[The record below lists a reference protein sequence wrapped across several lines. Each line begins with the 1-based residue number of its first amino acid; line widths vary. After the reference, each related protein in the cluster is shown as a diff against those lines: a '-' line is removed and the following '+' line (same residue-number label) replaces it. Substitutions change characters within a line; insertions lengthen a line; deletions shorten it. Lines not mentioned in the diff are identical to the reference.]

1 MSQKDTSA
9 GGGKSTNEFTNVVLH
24 GRYIR
29 DLSFENP
36 GAPAAPD
43 KDDLRLDVSVRVDT
57 RHLDAF
63 HEVALTVN
71 VTARDGD
78 RIVFLVELVYAA
90 LFELIDLDE
99 ASSSRFLLREAPR
112 ILFPWVDRII
122 ADLARDGG
130 LPTLNLNPPDFAT
143 LHEQQTGTADN

>member
-1 MSQKDTSA
+1 MNQNKPS
-9 GGGKSTNEFTNVVLH
+9 NEQDPPNVVLH

-43 KDDLRLDVSVRVDT
+43 KDDLSLDVSVRVDS
-57 RHLDAF
+57 RSLDDL
-63 HEVALTVN
+63 HEVALTVE
-71 VTARDGD
+71 VTAHREHQ
-78 RIVFLVELVYAA
+78 IVFLVELIYAG

-99 ASSSRFLLREAPR
+99 DARHRFLLREAPR

-143 LHEQQTGTADN
+143 LHEQRESGETVL

>member
-1 MSQKDTSA
+1 MSRTDTSA
-9 GGGKSTNEFTNVVLH
+9 SGQESLNVVLH

-43 KDDLRLDVSVRVDT
+43 KDDLSLDVSVQVDS

-63 HEVALTVN
+63 HEVALTVD
-71 VTARDGD
+71 VTASDGD

-99 ASSSRFLLREAPR
+99 TARHRFLLCEAPR

-143 LHEQQTGTADN
+143 LHEQQQTGTVET

>member
-1 MSQKDTSA
+1 MSRTETSVN
-9 GGGKSTNEFTNVVLH
+9 GQDSTNVVLH

-36 GAPAAPD
+36 GAPAAPG
-43 KDDLRLDVSVRVDT
+43 KDDLRFDVSVRVDS
-57 RHLDAF
+57 RRVDAF

-71 VTARDGD
+71 VTAADGD
-78 RIVFLVELVYAA
+78 RIVFVVELVYSAM
-90 LFELIDLDE
+90 FELIDLDE
-99 ASSSRFLLREAPR
+99 ASGRRFLFCEAPR

-130 LPTLNLNPPDFAT
+130 LPTMNLNPPDFAA
-143 LHEQQTGTADN
+143 LYEQQQTGTVET

>member
-1 MSQKDTSA
+1 MSRTNPPA
-9 GGGKSTNEFTNVVLH
+9 GGQEPTNVVLH

-36 GAPAAPD
+36 GAPAVPD
-43 KDDLRLDVSVRVDT
+43 KDDLRLDVSVQVDS
-57 RHLDAF
+57 RHLDAL

-71 VTARDGD
+71 VTAVDDGGT
-78 RIVFLVELVYAA
+78 VFVVELIYAA

-99 ASSSRFLLREAPR
+99 AARRHFLLCEAPR

-143 LHEQQTGTADN
+143 LHEQQQTGTAGA